1 MTKVAELG
9 PRLVEVTGGEPLLQ
23 KGCVPLMQAL
33 LDANYEVL
41 LETSG
46 ASDVSNVPD
55 GVQIIMD
62 LKPPDS
68 GEESKNIW
76 ENLDHL
82 DASDEIKFV
91 IATRRD
97 YEWSRDVVRERGL
110 SSQYSVLFSPVWG
123 QLEPRELVD
132 WIMEDGLDVRFQLQL
147 HKVVWPAAERGV

>member
-1 MTKVAELG
+1 MTKVADLG

-23 KGCVPLMQAL
+23 KNCVPLMQAL

-46 ASDVSNVPD
+46 ASDVSIVPD
-55 GVQIIMD
+55 GVKIIMD

-97 YEWSRDVVRERGL
+97 
-110 SSQYSVLFSPVWG
+110 
-123 QLEPRELVD
+123 
-132 WIMEDGLDVRFQLQL
+132 
-147 HKVVWPAAERGV
+147 